1 MTALS
6 SVHRVTRYHPMALRI
21 DTLCIPVAPH
31 LEDYRKLTIRL
42 LGQTF
47 YDAKIVLVLDRELC
61 SVESQKV
68 SSLEL
73 GIRIVSGG
81 WMKHHWTL
89 HEAALSI
96 ESKSSLRKMYLAGFN
111 LSNILSVQTAE
122 DRTQY
127 F

>member
-6 SVHRVTRYHPMALRI
+6 SIHRVTRYHPMALWI

-31 LEDYRKLTIRL
+31 LEHYRKLAIRL

-68 SSLEL
+68 SNLEL

-81 WMKHHWTL
+81 WMKRIWTL

-111 LSNILSVQTAE
+111 CWE
-122 DRTQY
+122 
-127 F
+127 